1 METMSEETTVLL
13 AREGSKEAFRRLYDG
28 HREGIYR
35 LAFRY
40 LRSAQ
45 DSEDVMQETF
55 VRAFRGL
62 KAFDFGAGS
71 SFAAWITKICAHCA
85 IDHLR
90 KARRRRAG
98 DHLSLSELPQEPPSP
113 LQGPDRTIDARRALD
128 GILEAMRLLS
138 PGQQVIFEMRYRQ
151 HLDVREIAARVGS
164 SESSVKT
171 QIARSVAKLRK
182 HLEPIWGKP

>member
-1 METMSEETTVLL
+1 MV
-13 AREGSKEAFRRLYDG
+13 
-28 HREGIYR
+28 YR

-62 KAFDFGAGS
+62 ETFDFGRGS
-71 SFAAWITKICAHCA
+71 SFAAWITKICTHCT

-90 KARRRRAG
+90 RRKRRRAG
-98 DHLSLSELPQEPPSP
+98 DHLSLSELSQEPASP
-113 LQGPDRTIDARRALD
+113 LQGPERTTVARKTLD
-128 GILEAMRLLS
+128 GILEATRLLP
-138 PGQQVIFEMRYRQ
+138 PGQRVIFEMRYRQ

-182 HLEPIWGKP
+182 NLEPIWGKL